1 MSDQIKQWIAKG
13 YALEVTEVIIEN
25 DKAEDLD
32 QETLLLDITSAA
44 LENMKDDI
52 VPFVNPNLT
61 EEQVSAVI
69 DSAAKAQ
76 LRNTISEMVDAG
88 LICITSFISPFESE
102 RQMVRS
108 LMDEGEYVEVFVDT
122 PLEICEQRDVKGLYA
137 KARAGELPNFTGISS
152 PYEASVN
159 PEIRIDTTQV
169 SAEEAADQ
177 IVDYLSRS

>member
-32 QETLLLDITSAA
+32 QETLLLDITNAA

-52 VPFVNPNLT
+52 VPFVNPILT
-61 EEQVSAVI
+61 EEQVNAVI

-88 LICITSFISPFESE
+88 LIDAELSESGEVLYKATAKGAAYEDMLEDGFIKPEDFTK
-102 RQMVRS
+102 Q
-108 LMDEGEYVEVFVDT
+108 LKEGK
-122 PLEICEQRDVKGLYA
+122 L
-137 KARAGELPNFTGISS
+137 
-152 PYEASVN
+152 
-159 PEIRIDTTQV
+159 
-169 SAEEAADQ
+169 
-177 IVDYLSRS
+177 